1 MKKNEFRLEKKLN
14 NYTWEVIVMKKND
27 LRLVKKLNNHTW
39 EVIYINDLDIE
50 RQIVEHTDYIDE
62 DTDGEGLLLNSYSR
76 RFPNKKQRDLY
87 INLLI
92 NTGYEI

>member
-1 MKKNEFRLEKKLN
+1 MKKNELRLVKKLD
-14 NYTWEVIVMKKND
+14 NYTWEVIYFYN
-27 LRLVKKLNNHTW
+27 
-39 EVIYINDLDIE
+39 LDME
-50 RQIVEHTDYIDE
+50 RQILEHSDYIDA
-62 DTDGEGLLLNSYSR
+62 DTDGEGLLLDSYSR

>member
-1 MKKNEFRLEKKLN
+1 MKKNELRLVKKNMKKNELRLVKKLD
-14 NYTWEVIVMKKND
+14 NYTWEVIY
-27 LRLVKKLNNHTW
+27 
-39 EVIYINDLDIE
+39 IYDLDIE
-50 RQIVEHTDYIDE
+50 RQILEHSDYIDA
-62 DTDGEGLLLNSYSR
+62 DTDGEGLLLDSYSR

>member
-1 MKKNEFRLEKKLN
+1 MKKNELRLVKKLD
-14 NYTWEVIVMKKND
+14 NYTWEVIYFYN
-27 LRLVKKLNNHTW
+27 
-39 EVIYINDLDIE
+39 LDME
-50 RQIVEHTDYIDE
+50 RQILEHSDYIDA
-62 DTDGEGLLLNSYSR
+62 DTDGEGILLNSYSR